1 MFYVHNYEGIKH
13 DATREVLEQ
22 RLKVYQLHDKPKVR
36 KYVEKEG
43 GTFYNK
49 SHGSLTQG
57 DAERAYQSAMQLE
70 QEVEDICHA
79 YQIMNKPVKT
89 VSPDAFISKAW
100 EMFKSLNIRHMPV
113 LSPNN
118 KIVGI
123 ISDRDL
129 LKYVS
134 VNERNLQI
142 ESHKKIRDIMATDV
156 ITANPMTDIRKIAQM
171 LFEHRISA
179 MPIVD
184 EKDNLVGIITRSD
197 ILHAVI
203 HHNVL
208 NVQA

>member
-13 DATREVLEQ
+13 DATREVLEK
-22 RLKVYQLHDKPKVR
+22 RLKVYQLHNKPKAR

-49 SHGSLTQG
+49 SHGYVTQG
-57 DAERAYQSAMQLE
+57 DAEKAYQAAMQLE
-70 QEVEDICHA
+70 QEAEDICHA

-89 VSPDAFISKAW
+89 VIPNTSVSQAW
-100 EMFKSLNIRHMPV
+100 EMFKNLNIRHMPV

-134 VNERNLQI
+134 VIGQNLQI
-142 ESHKKIRDIMATDV
+142 ESEKIIKDIMATDV
-156 ITANPMTDIRKIAQM
+156 ITSNPMTDIRKIAQM